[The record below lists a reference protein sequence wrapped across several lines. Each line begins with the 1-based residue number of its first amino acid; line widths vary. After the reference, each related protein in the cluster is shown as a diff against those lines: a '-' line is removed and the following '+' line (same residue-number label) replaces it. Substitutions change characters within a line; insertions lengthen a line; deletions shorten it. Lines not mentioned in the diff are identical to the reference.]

1 MISSPCK
8 ECRKKNSPKDQ
19 CLKTCS
25 KIREI
30 QAMQQSI
37 NERDVC
43 TTIDF
48 SDTTLF
54 YMEFQPVSGITNR
67 C

>member
-19 CLKTCS
+19 CLKTCR
-25 KIREI
+25 KIRDI
-30 QAMQQSI
+30 QAMQLSI

-54 YMEFQPVSGITNR
+54 YMESLPVNEFNR